1 MDSRP
6 HPTSC
11 NTLTRKGRGRGM
23 PTYNT
28 YKHNTTYNTTQH
40 TTTHVHWTVTPPT
53 QGSGRA
59 GIQRHT
65 KEHGARRQGGRGE
78 RCSSHATVHGSP
90 CRLHVHACR
99 TGLVGQQASTACTPQ
114 PTHSTHSLTYL
125 EHSQGVGQTH
135 VVHGH
140 EVVLGSQTGLVTRG
154 GVHRLEGHLTS
165 GRQSVKHSVRHLVHE
180 VIHEP
185 GTTSHHITSH
195 HGGKQEGNKGRGG
208 ADGEEGQM
216 ERGTCTDSSPQQ
228 TTVGYR

>member
-1 MDSRP
+1 M
-6 HPTSC
+6 
-11 NTLTRKGRGRGM
+11 
-23 PTYNT
+23 
-28 YKHNTTYNTTQH
+28 
-40 TTTHVHWTVTPPT
+40 
-53 QGSGRA
+53 
-59 GIQRHT
+59 GIQHHT
-65 KEHGARRQGGRGE
+65 KGHGARRQGGQGGQGGGALRTPQ
-78 RCSSHATVHGSP
+78 CTAAP
-90 CRLHVHACR
+90 CRLHIHACR

-185 GTTSHHITSH
+185 GTTSHHIMV
-195 HGGKQEGNKGRGG
+195 QNKRGTRGG
-208 ADGEEGQM
+208 EGQM
-216 ERGTCTDSSPQQ
+216 ERGTCTDSSPQH
-228 TTVGYR
+228 TTVRYR